1 MSCFLVPLAQAVAT
15 SVCRKTIKNTNGSVW
30 MRQLPTLEKMLWGGS
45 LVLIVDHIAHG
56 ELFAFSLTELLKVG
70 VPMSIVVTLVWAII
84 VLAKSP
90 ALKRQS
96 R

>member
-1 MSCFLVPLAQAVAT
+1 MSCFLVPLAQAAAT

-30 MRQLPTLEKMLWGGS
+30 MQQLPTLEKMLWGGS

-84 VLAKSP
+84 VLAKFP